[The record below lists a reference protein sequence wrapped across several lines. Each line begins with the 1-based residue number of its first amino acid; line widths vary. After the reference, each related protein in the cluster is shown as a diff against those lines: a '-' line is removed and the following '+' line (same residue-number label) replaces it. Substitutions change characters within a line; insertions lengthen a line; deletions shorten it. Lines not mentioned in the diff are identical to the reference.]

1 MVVGRSYVRC
11 SWFAALAAAAA
22 AASIERCGRC
32 AQLRNFALALTTSC
46 ATQNQYFV
54 NYAGPARPG
63 PATGGPG
70 AETPAAAV
78 RPQPPA
84 NSSSCSSYS
93 CCATKVADNAK

>member
-54 NYAGPARPG
+54 NYAGPARPDRG
-63 PATGGPG
+63 RARCRDAGRRRAASAT
-70 AETPAAAV
+70 
-78 RPQPPA
+78 RQQQQLQQLQLLR
-84 NSSSCSSYS
+84 NQSRR
-93 CCATKVADNAK
+93 